1 MQRSSRISLRRPLP
15 SSLKCLTLKSGVL
28 ISAEAPNTLLSNQD
42 RRLTLMRAGRPQ
54 HPSITVYMKEKEGTL
69 YTSLKTYA
77 PLPVLASS
85 SVSWDA
91 IGGGV
96 R

>member
-1 MQRSSRISLRRPLP
+1 MQRSSCISLRPPPYLIKM
-15 SSLKCLTLKSGVL
+15 LNTQIGVL
-28 ISAEAPNTLLSNQD
+28 ISAEAPNTLPSNQD

-69 YTSLKTYA
+69 YTSLKIYA